1 MTPIHPDDEF
11 GPERSRAATPE
22 RMAHIDMDMF
32 KANVIMLR
40 ELVAPAGVMLAVK
53 ANAYGHGM
61 IPLAWAALQA
71 GAESLAV
78 LDIPAGLELRAAG
91 ITAPIFAWMHDPDA
105 DFGAAADADIDL
117 GISAIWQLDAIA
129 AAGSATAPRV
139 HLKIDTGLSRNGATA
154 EDWPDLV
161 RAAMVA
167 DAAGSVSLYA
177 AWSHLAD
184 ASPADDAVALAR
196 FHEAVDVA
204 TALGATFEKLH
215 IAASSAGLRM
225 PEARLDFVRFGIAAY
240 GISPFD
246 DATGSDLDLGPVM
259 TLSALVSSVKRVP
272 AGQGVSYGYLHRTE
286 QESSLALVPL
296 GYADGIPRFA
306 TGKARVMLNGK
317 QYPIAGRIA
326 MDQFVIDVGDDP
338 VKPGDH
344 VIIFSQGWLGEPTA
358 EDWAAFAGTIGDEIV
373 ARIGHRVV
381 RRYIGVG
388 YDIDTGLWEP
398 GYDC

>member
-1 MTPIHPDDEF
+1 MSPIPPDEEF
-11 GPERSRAATPE
+11 GPDRTKAATPE

-32 KANVIMLR
+32 KANVVMLR

-53 ANAYGHGM
+53 ANGYGHGM
-61 IPLAWAALQA
+61 IPMAWAALQA

-78 LDIPAGLELRAAG
+78 LDIPAALELRAAG
-91 ITAPIFAWMHDPDA
+91 VNAPVFAWMHDPDA
-105 DFGAAADADIDL
+105 DFSAAADADIDL

-129 AAGSATAPRV
+129 AAGSRIAPRV

-154 EDWPDLV
+154 VDWPDLV
-161 RAAMVA
+161 RAAMAA
-167 DAAGSVSLYA
+167 DAAGSVTLYA

-184 ASPADDAVALAR
+184 ASPADDAVALAK

-204 TALGATFEKLH
+204 KALGATFSKLH
-215 IAASSAGLRM
+215 IAASSAGIRM

-246 DATGSDLDLGPVM
+246 DATGRDLDLGPVM
-259 TLSALVSSVKRVP
+259 TLSARVASVKRVP

-338 VKPGDH
+338 VSPGDH

-358 EDWAAFAGTIGDEIV
+358 EDWASFAGTIGDEIV

-388 YDIDTGLWEP
+388 HDIDTGLWEP
-398 GYDC
+398 GYNC

>member
-1 MTPIHPDDEF
+1 MSETPSGNEF
-11 GPERSRAATPE
+11 EPSRFRAATPE
-22 RMAHIDMDMF
+22 RAAYIDLDMF
-32 KANVIMLR
+32 KANVFSLR

-61 IPLAWAALQA
+61 IPIAWAALQA

-78 LDIPAGLELRAAG
+78 LDIPAALELRAAG
-91 ITAPIFAWMHDPDA
+91 IRAPIFAWMHDPDA

-117 GISAIWQLDAIA
+117 GISALWQLEAIT
-129 AAGSATAPRV
+129 AAGSAVAPRV
-139 HLKIDTGLSRNGATA
+139 HLKIDTGLSRNGASA

-161 RAAMVA
+161 RAAIAA
-167 DAAGSVSLYA
+167 DAAGSVTLYA

-184 ASPADDAVALAR
+184 ASPADDAAALAR

-204 TALGATFEKLH
+204 KALGASFTKLH

-246 DATGSDLDLGPVM
+246 DASGSDLELGPVM
-259 TLSALVSSVKRVP
+259 SLTARVASVKRVP
-272 AGQGVSYGYLHRTE
+272 AGQGVSYGYLHRTDK
-286 QESSLALVPL
+286 ESTLALVPL

-306 TGKARVMLNGK
+306 TGKAMVTLNWK

-338 VKPGDH
+338 VSVGDN
-344 VIIFSQGWLGEPTA
+344 VLIFGQGSMSGPSA
-358 EDWAAFAGTIGDEIV
+358 EDWAGFAGTIGDEIV
-373 ARIGHRVV
+373 ARIGHRVT

-388 YDIDTGLWEP
+388 YDIDTGLWTP
-398 GYDC
+398 DSQ